1 MFRVIVAFHLPITA
15 TLLNIIH
22 HTMSLAS
29 LSQPCTSRTGLLLS
43 RGKLTLPSSTRS
55 SAKTAAL
62 ATQHTIPFN
71 RPRPFSSTRPTRAS
85 HFDTHLFVERLKANG
100 LNKEQA
106 EGIMTVLAEV
116 VEESINGME
125 TTMVSKAEQE
135 KVRQLGVS
143 LYRRGPS

>member
-1 MFRVIVAFHLPITA
+1 MPPAETTA
-15 TLLNIIH
+15 
-22 HTMSLAS
+22 
-29 LSQPCTSRTGLLLS
+29 LS
-43 RGKLTLPSSTRS
+43 
-55 SAKTAAL
+55 
-62 ATQHTIPFN
+62 TQHTIPFN
-71 RPRPFSSTRPTRAS
+71 RPRPFSTTQPTRAS

-135 KVRQLGVS
+135 KVFS
-143 LYRRGPS
+143 